1 MRTWRIRTWPERSC
15 PRLDMHPSIASPY
28 MRADIGPRRW
38 ASNLDGP
45 EDWNIIS
52 EKGSGINDRQ
62 VKLSRGKFLGGSSG
76 LNGTLCIKGS
86 RQDYDDWGLEGWSGE
101 EFFSYM
107 QKVSNSPSSSR
118 PILTRR
124 LILVFSRPRRSTA
137 SLGSKPTA
145 SLTATRGLFTPSP
158 TT

>member
-1 MRTWRIRTWPERSC
+1 MLTFLPCS
-15 PRLDMHPSIASPY
+15 
-28 MRADIGPRRW
+28 W

-86 RQDYDDWGLEGWSGE
+86 KQDYDDWGLEGWSGE
-101 EFFSYM
+101 EFFKYM
-107 QKVSNSPSSSR
+107 EKVSDPLS
-118 PILTRR
+118 
-124 LILVFSRPRRSTA
+124 RRSLYTKFISHTFA
-137 SLGSKPTA
+137 DICAHEG
-145 SLTATRGLFTPSP
+145 
-158 TT
+158 